1 MKKILIAIEG
11 SDGAGKETQSELL
24 KKWFV
29 GKGLKV
35 GSVSFPRYKQTA
47 GGWFLWEALKG
58 DNKDAYTFSTVEPYA
73 ASLPYTAD
81 RRESLPFLKREIEM
95 NDVFIFDRY
104 VESNLLH
111 QGGKFAT
118 NEERDAYGQWLYNL
132 EYGMLGL
139 PVPHVVVYLRIP
151 FWLSQARAERRAQE
165 TGGQLDAVERD
176 SDYVRKGHE
185 GGIFYAEK
193 FNWEIVDCL
202 EEGHELAREEV
213 HEKVVAQLSRRLDL
227 KF

>member
-1 MKKILIAIEG
+1 MTKRLIAIEG
-11 SDGAGKETQSELL
+11 SDGAGKETQSALL
-24 KKWFV
+24 KEWFTS
-29 GKGLKV
+29 KGLKV

-58 DNKDAYTFSTVEPYA
+58 PEADKYAFSKVEPYA

-81 RRESLPFLKREIEM
+81 RRESLPFLKQEIEA

-118 NEERDAYGQWLYNL
+118 NEEREAYGQWLYNL

-151 FWLSQARAERRAQE
+151 FWLSQARASRRAAE
-165 TGGQLDAVERD
+165 IGGKLDAVERD
-176 SDYVRKGHE
+176 SDYVRMGHE

-193 FNWEIVDCL
+193 FGWEIVDCL
-202 EEGHELAREEV
+202 EDSRELSRDEV
-213 HEKVVAQLSRRLDL
+213 HAKVVAQLTRRLDL
-227 KF
+227 KL

>member
-11 SDGAGKETQSELL
+11 SDGAGKETQSALL
-24 KKWFV
+24 KEWFAS
-29 GKGLKV
+29 KGLKV

-47 GGWFLWEALKG
+47 GGWSLWEALKG
-58 DNKDAYTFSTVEPYA
+58 DNKDAYAFSRVEPYA

-81 RRESLPFLKREIEM
+81 RRESLPFLKQEIEA

-118 NEERDAYGQWLYNL
+118 NEEREAYGQWLYNL

-139 PVPHVVVYLRIP
+139 PVPHVVVYLQIP
-151 FWLSQARAERRAQE
+151 FWLSQARAKRRAEE

-202 EEGHELAREEV
+202 KEKRELSREEV
-213 HEKVVAQLSRRLDL
+213 HAKVVEQLIRRLDL